1 MHSSGRFSREHAQRL
16 QRFLSLQGNPEGTMT
31 YPELAGF
38 LFAVCCAPE
47 LIMPSEW
54 LPLVFNDGEPMYAT
68 ENEANAIAESMMAL
82 YSHINDGVAAG
93 TPDLPTGC
101 EPCAE
106 PVANLADA
114 APLRQWAGGFAEGY
128 HYLLELWGPFVREG
142 SELDKEL
149 GALTTML
156 MFFSS
161 RDFAETLVKESVRPG
176 SSIESFAG
184 SMLTALPEA
193 MRAYARVGRALQG
206 AQAEG
211 EIFTDADP
219 QTIRI
224 DRDAPCP
231 CGSGRKFKHCCGR
244 PATLH

>member
-1 MHSSGRFSREHAQRL
+1 MDSARGFPRQHARRL
-16 QRFLSLQGNPEGTMT
+16 QQFLSLPGNPDGTMT

-54 LPLVFNDGEPMYAT
+54 LPMVFNDGEPVYAT
-68 ENEANAIAESMMAL
+68 EKEANAIVDSMMAL
-82 YSHINDGVAAG
+82 YRHVNDGVAAG
-93 TPDLPTGC
+93 SPDLPTGC

-106 PVANLADA
+106 AVANLEET
-114 APLRQWAGGFAEGY
+114 APLRQWASGFAEGY
-128 HYLLELWGPFVREG
+128 HYLLELWDPFVKEG

-149 GALTTML
+149 GALTMML

-161 RDFAETLVKESVRPG
+161 REFAEALVKESVRPD
-176 SSIESFAG
+176 SSIEDFAG
-184 SMLTALPEA
+184 SILLALPEA
-193 MRAYARVGRALQG
+193 MCAYARVGRALQG
-206 AQAEG
+206 AQVEG

-219 QTIRI
+219 KAIRI

-231 CGSGRKFKHCCGR
+231 CGSGRKFKHCCGG

>member
-1 MHSSGRFSREHAQRL
+1 MNNPMEFPREHAQRL
-16 QRFLSLQGNPEGTMT
+16 LRFLSLPENPDGTMT

-54 LPLVFNDGEPMYAT
+54 LPMVFNDGEPEYAT
-68 ENEANAIAESMMAL
+68 ESEANAIVESMMAL
-82 YSHINDGVAAG
+82 YSHINDGVVAG
-93 TPDLPTGC
+93 RPDLPTGC

-106 PVANLADA
+106 PVANLEEA
-114 APLRQWAGGFAEGY
+114 APLRQWASGFAEGY
-128 HYLLELWGPFVREG
+128 HYLLELWDPFVKEG

-149 GALTTML
+149 GALTMML

-161 RDFAETLVKESVRPG
+161 REFAEALVKESVRPD

-184 SMLTALPEA
+184 SILLALPEA

-211 EIFTDADP
+211 EMFTDADP
-219 QTIRI
+219 QAIRVG
-224 DRDAPCP
+224 RDAPCP
-231 CGSGRKFKHCCGR
+231 CGSGRKFRHCCGG